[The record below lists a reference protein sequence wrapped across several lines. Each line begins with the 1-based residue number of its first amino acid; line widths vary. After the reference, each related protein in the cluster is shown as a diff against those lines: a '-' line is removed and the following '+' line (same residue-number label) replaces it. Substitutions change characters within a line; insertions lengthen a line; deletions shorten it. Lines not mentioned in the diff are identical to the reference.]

1 MDKEVVAGPRH
12 GHFHK
17 KRELDI
23 VTDWDVV
30 YDTVDWDVVYDTVTD
45 VVWVTVTFPKANADA
60 FDLRATHRLLR
71 H

>member
-45 VVWVTVTFPKANADA
+45 VV
-60 FDLRATHRLLR
+60 
-71 H
+71 